1 MTLIPDLQ
9 RDLVEAAAR
18 MNEPRHRL
26 SGALRVSAAA
36 VGAAALGVA
45 AVALLDGEG
54 PERGGARD
62 GRAVT
67 RPPSRTVTGDVTP
80 APRPTFRP
88 VPGSIS
94 EPAAFSFDGVRY
106 RSVGFRNRDGSICT
120 TLTMNKSAPPA
131 GRSCLSA
138 RLLRPALSDNP
149 FHIFAGGGG
158 KHAAVSG
165 FAQAD
170 VTRIRLVGTRLQN
183 GVLLSKPWSPA
194 PWRGEPIRFFYVLVD
209 TRRPTDSRGLLP
221 EGSRL
226 QARLSNGDLVE
237 PASR

>member
-18 MNEPRHRL
+18 MNGPRHRL

-54 PERGGARD
+54 SERGGARD

-67 RPPSRTVTGDVTP
+67 RPPNRTVTGDVTP

-138 RLLRPALSDNP
+138 RLLRRALSDNR
-149 FHIFAGGGG
+149 FHVFAGGGG
-158 KHAAVSG
+158 KHTAVTG

-183 GVLLSKPWSPA
+183 RVLYP
-194 PWRGEPIRFFYVLVD
+194 
-209 TRRPTDSRGLLP
+209 SRGVP
-221 EGSRL
+221 RPGGASPSASSTYWWPRGG
-226 QARLSNGDLVE
+226 RPN
-237 PASR
+237 PAAFCPRAAGYRRG